1 MSVPER
7 RDVDPTVPRTTEV
20 REVRSEVDA
29 TRPAE
34 VVHTSATAPR
44 AAIEQDE
51 VAAYD
56 PYAERRHSSYKVI
69 QGVWLVVGLIEALIA
84 IRFVLKV
91 LGANPDAGFASFIY
105 NVTYPLILPFVGMF
119 GTPQAGGSVLELHS
133 ITALIVYALV
143 GWLIAKVLWLM
154 IGETRS
160 GIASSGS
167 SVRRNIR

>member
-1 MSVPER
+1 M
-7 RDVDPTVPRTTEV
+7 TPRT
-20 REVRSEVDA
+20 
-29 TRPAE
+29 E
-34 VVHTSATAPR
+34 VVETSTAPSR

-91 LGANPDAGFASFIY
+91 LGANPAAGFASFIY
-105 NVTYPLILPFVGMF
+105 NITYPLILPFIGLF

-167 SVRRNIR
+167 SVRRNVR